1 MTTMR
6 GADAIAKT
14 LRSLGVDVVFG
25 MCGHGDLPILD
36 ALIGSGIRFISCHHE
51 QIAAHAADAYFRVSH
66 RPGVVLTTLGPGMLN
81 TVTALGDAALDGSAV
96 VVISADIPDRFEGF
110 GAYQEVDLNGG
121 DEQYL
126 VSRPV
131 TKRSYRVADPASL
144 SYSVARAWT
153 ESLSG
158 CPGPVHLHVPL
169 NFMSAKGDYRLFEP
183 IQIERPALGEGVA
196 ARILDRLIASKRPV
210 IYAGGGVITAEASGA
225 LTKLAEATH
234 VPVATSMIAQGAI
247 SESHPMSLG
256 FTGAVGSKPANQAI
270 RDADL
275 VLAVGTRFSE
285 MDSSSWHGDKFIRSQ
300 GCDVI
305 HIDIDPRQLGRVYV
319 PVIAAV
325 ADAREALSELAALA
339 ANAKDESRD
348 DYWAELNA
356 SKDAWNEE
364 TSELRRQDEV
374 PFQPPYVID
383 TLRRILPD
391 DAIFVSGVGVRHMVG
406 QHYPVRQAG
415 TMLVASGLSTMGW
428 EMGAALGAKV
438 ARPDAKVVGFIGDGA
453 FNSTVSALPTAVAE
467 GINVTWVLLDN
478 LGYQC
483 IGVYQDRHYGRRI
496 ATDFQV
502 WPGGATY
509 QIDYVGLA
517 RAYGADGESVNHAAS
532 LEKALRGAVDQDR
545 NYLVHLPIAHHITP
559 LPSGTFDV
567 NAIAAGE
574 TELLPAVLR

>member
-1 MTTMR
+1 MTNMR
-6 GADAIAKT
+6 GADAIATT
-14 LRSLGVDVVFG
+14 LKSLGVDVVFG

-66 RPGVVLTTLGPGMLN
+66 RPGVVVTTLGPGMLN

-96 VVISADIPDRFEGF
+96 LVISGDIPDRFEGF

-121 DEQYL
+121 DEQHL

-131 TKRSYRVADPASL
+131 TKRSYRVVDPASL
-144 SYSVARAWT
+144 SYTVARAWA
-153 ESLSG
+153 ESQNG
-158 CPGPVHLHVPL
+158 CPGPVHIHVPL

-183 IQIERPALGEGVA
+183 LQIERPALGDGVA
-196 ARILDRLIASKRPV
+196 ARILDRLISSKRPV
-210 IYAGGGVITAEASGA
+210 LYAGGGVITAEASDV
-225 LTKLAEATH
+225 LTALAETMSI
-234 VPVATSMIAQGAI
+234 PVATSMIAQGAI
-247 SESHPMSLG
+247 SESHPLSLG
-256 FTGAVGSKPANQAI
+256 FTGSVGARPANQAM
-270 RDADL
+270 READL

-285 MDSSSWHGDKFIRSQ
+285 MDSSSWRGDTFIRSH

-305 HIDIDPRQLGRVYV
+305 HIDIDPRQLGRIYV

-325 ADAREALSELAALA
+325 ADARQALSELASLA
-339 ANAKDESRD
+339 AKTKQAPRD
-348 DYWAELNA
+348 DYLAEL
-356 SKDAWNEE
+356 KHVKEAWNKE
-364 TSELRRQDEV
+364 TAELRGQDEV
-374 PFQPPYVID
+374 PFQPPFVID

-406 QHYPVRQAG
+406 QHYPVRKAG

-438 ARPDAKVVGFIGDGA
+438 ARPDSTVVGFIGDGA
-453 FNSTVSALPTAVAE
+453 FNSTVSAIPTAVAE
-467 GINVTWVLLDN
+467 GINVAWVLLDN

-517 RAYGADGESVNHAAS
+517 RAYGAEGESVNEPAA
-532 LEKALRGAVDQDR
+532 LEKALRRGIDSGR
-545 NYLVHLPIAHHITP
+545 NYLVHVPISQHIKP
-559 LPSGTFDV
+559 LSSGMFDV
-567 NAIAAGE
+567 NTIAAGE

>member
-14 LRSLGVDVVFG
+14 LKGLGVEVVFG

-36 ALIGSGIRFISCHHE
+36 AMIGSGIRFISCHHE

-66 RPGVVLTTLGPGMLN
+66 RPGVVLTTLCPGMMN

-121 DEQYL
+121 DEQHL
-126 VSRPV
+126 ISRPV
-131 TKRSYRVADPASL
+131 TKRSYRVADPGSL
-144 SYSVARAWT
+144 SYTVARAWT

-169 NFMSAKGDYRLFEP
+169 NFMSAKGEYRLFKP

-196 ARILDRLIASKRPV
+196 DRILDRLMSAKRPV
-210 IYAGGGVITAEASGA
+210 IYAGGGVITAEASDA
-225 LTKLAEATH
+225 LTRLAEATS

-247 SESHPMSLG
+247 SESHPLSLG
-256 FTGAVGSKPANQAI
+256 FTGAVGAKPANHAV
-270 RDADL
+270 RNADL

-285 MDSSSWHGDKFIRSQ
+285 MDSSSWHGDQFISKT
-300 GCDVI
+300 CDLI

-319 PVIAAV
+319 PVMAAV
-325 ADAREALSELAALA
+325 ADAREALTELASRA
-339 ANAKDESRD
+339 AKTKQLPRK
-348 DYWAELNA
+348 DYWGELNA
-356 SKDAWNEE
+356 SKDAWSEE
-364 TSELRRQDEV
+364 TAELRRQDEV
-374 PFQPPYVID
+374 PFQPPFVID

-438 ARPDAKVVGFIGDGA
+438 ARPEAKVVGFIGDGA

-478 LGYQC
+478 GGYQC

-502 WPGGATY
+502 FPGGGTY

-517 RAYGADGESVNHAAS
+517 RAYGADGESVDNAHA
-532 LEKALRGAVDQDR
+532 LEKALRGAVDRDS
-545 NYLVHLPIAHHITP
+545 NYLVRLPIARNIKP
-559 LPSGTFDV
+559 LASGTFDV

-574 TELLPAVLR
+574 TDLLPAVLR

>member
-1 MTTMR
+1 
-6 GADAIAKT
+6 
-14 LRSLGVDVVFG
+14 
-25 MCGHGDLPILD
+25 
-36 ALIGSGIRFISCHHE
+36 
-51 QIAAHAADAYFRVSH
+51 
-66 RPGVVLTTLGPGMLN
+66 
-81 TVTALGDAALDGSAV
+81 
-96 VVISADIPDRFEGF
+96 
-110 GAYQEVDLNGG
+110 
-121 DEQYL
+121 
-126 VSRPV
+126 
-131 TKRSYRVADPASL
+131 
-144 SYSVARAWT
+144 
-153 ESLSG
+153 
-158 CPGPVHLHVPL
+158 
-169 NFMSAKGDYRLFEP
+169 
-183 IQIERPALGEGVA
+183 
-196 ARILDRLIASKRPV
+196 
-210 IYAGGGVITAEASGA
+210 
-225 LTKLAEATH
+225 
-234 VPVATSMIAQGAI
+234 
-247 SESHPMSLG
+247 
-256 FTGAVGSKPANQAI
+256 
-270 RDADL
+270 
-275 VLAVGTRFSE
+275 
-285 MDSSSWHGDKFIRSQ
+285 MDSSSWHGDQFIRRQ

-305 HIDIDPRQLGRVYV
+305 HIDIDPRQLGRIYV

-325 ADAREALSELAALA
+325 ADAREALTQLATLA
-339 ANAKDESRD
+339 SKAKPAPRT

-374 PFQPPYVID
+374 PFQPPFVID

-406 QHYPVRQAG
+406 QHYQVRKPG

-517 RAYGADGESVNHAAS
+517 RAYGADGESVSKAAS
-532 LEKALRGAVDQDR
+532 LEKALRSAIDRDR
-545 NYLVHLPIAHHITP
+545 NYLVHLPIAHNIKP
-559 LPSGTFDV
+559 LASGTFDV
-567 NAIAAGE
+567 NTIAAGE

>member
-1 MTTMR
+1 MTQMR

-14 LRSLGVDVVFG
+14 LRGLGVDVVFG

-51 QIAAHAADAYFRVSH
+51 QVAAHAADAYFRVSH

-81 TVTALGDAALDGSAV
+81 TITALGDAALDGSAM

-131 TKRSYRVADPASL
+131 TKRSYRVADPALL

-153 ESLSG
+153 ECLSG

-169 NFMSAKGDYRLFEP
+169 NFMSAKGDYRIFEP
-183 IQIERPALGEGVA
+183 IQIERPALAGGVA
-196 ARILDRLIASKRPV
+196 ERILERLAAAKRPV
-210 IYAGGGVITAEASGA
+210 IYAGGGVITAEASDA
-225 LTKLAEATH
+225 LTKFAEATA

-247 SESHPMSLG
+247 SETHPQSLG
-256 FTGAVGSKPANQAI
+256 FTGAVGARPANQAV
-270 RDADL
+270 READL
-275 VLAVGTRFSE
+275 VLAIGTRFSE
-285 MDSSSWHGDKFIRSQ
+285 MDSSSWHGDKFIGTQ

-305 HIDIDPRQLGRVYV
+305 HIDIDPRQLGRIYV

-325 ADAREALSELAALA
+325 ADAREALTQLASLAA
-339 ANAKDESRD
+339 KTKQPSRK

-356 SKDAWNEE
+356 WKDAWNEE
-364 TSELRRQDEV
+364 TAELRRQNEV
-374 PFQPPYVID
+374 PFQPPFVID

-406 QHYPVRQAG
+406 QHYPVREPG

-438 ARPDAKVVGFIGDGA
+438 ARPDKKVVGFIGDGA

-502 WPGGATY
+502 WPGGGTY

-517 RAYGADGESVNHAAS
+517 RAYGADGEAVSDSGS
-532 LEKALRGAVDQDR
+532 LEKALRAAIDRDQ
-545 NYLVHLPIAHHITP
+545 NYLVHLPIAHNIKP
-559 LPSGTFDV
+559 LASGTFDV

-574 TELLPAVLR
+574 TELLPAVIR

>member
-1 MTTMR
+1 MR

-14 LRSLGVDVVFG
+14 LKSLGVEVVFG

-36 ALIGSGIRFISCHHE
+36 ALIGSGVRFISCHHE

-96 VVISADIPDRFEGF
+96 LVISADIPDRFEGF
-110 GAYQEVDLNGG
+110 GAYQELDLNGG

-131 TKRSYRVADPASL
+131 TKRSYRVTDPASL
-144 SYSVARAWT
+144 SYTIARAWT

-169 NFMSAKGDYRLFEP
+169 NFMSAKGDYRLFETV
-183 IQIERPALGEGVA
+183 QIERPALGKGVA
-196 ARILDRLIASKRPV
+196 ERILERLASSKRPL
-210 IYAGGGVITAEASGA
+210 IYAGGGVVTAEGSDA
-225 LTKLAEATH
+225 LTKLAEVTS

-247 SESHPMSLG
+247 SESHPLSLG
-256 FTGAVGSKPANQAI
+256 FTGAVGARPANETM
-270 RDADL
+270 RNADL

-285 MDSSSWHGDKFIRSQ
+285 MDSSSWHGDKFIRDS

-325 ADAREALSELAALA
+325 ADARQALTELADLA
-339 ANAKDESRD
+339 AKAQQPLRT
-348 DYWAELNA
+348 DYMAELSA
-356 SKDAWNEE
+356 LKDAWSEE
-364 TSELRRQDEV
+364 TAELRREGDV
-374 PFQPPYVID
+374 PFQPPFVID

-406 QHYPVRQAG
+406 QHYPVRQPG

-467 GINVTWVLLDN
+467 GINITWVLLDN

-502 WPGGATY
+502 WPGGSTY

-517 RAYGADGESVNHAAS
+517 RAYGADGESVNRADK
-532 LEKALRGAVDQDR
+532 LEETLGRAIGADR
-545 NYLVHLPIAHHITP
+545 NYLVHLPIAHNIKP
-559 LPSGTFDV
+559 LASGAFDV
-567 NAIAAGE
+567 NTIAAGE
-574 TELLPAVLR
+574 ADLLPAVLR